1 MKRDQTIVLVILGV
15 VVIFAVSRRV
25 VTSQMLLLIG
35 VAIPS
40 IILHEVSH
48 GVAALAFG
56 DTTAKEA
63 GRLTLNPIR
72 HVDLFG
78 TILLPAMLAVSGLGV
93 FGYAKP
99 VPVNPSK
106 MRNPRD
112 DAVFTSLA
120 GPATNV
126 LLAVLAGLW
135 LHHELHRVPVS
146 LADGPWRLRI
156 LLALGF
162 INVVLAIF
170 NLIPIPP
177 IDGSAVVERFM
188 PKSWV
193 NGWSSLRKYGL
204 LILIAIVLLD
214 PKAVGH
220 VYSPAVNLWLRLVR

>member
-1 MKRDQTIVLVILGV
+1 VKRDQTIVLVIIGV
-15 VVIFAVSRRV
+15 VVIFAISRRV
-25 VTSQMLLLIG
+25 VTSTTLLLIG

-48 GVAALAFG
+48 GVVALVFG

-78 TILLPAMLAVSGLGV
+78 TILLPAMLALSGLGI

-106 MRNPRD
+106 MRHPRD

-126 LLAVLAGLW
+126 LLAVLAALW
-135 LHHELHRVPVS
+135 LRRLHPMF
-146 LADGPWRLRI
+146 LALNGGPWRLRI
-156 LLALGF
+156 PYALG
-162 INVVLAIF
+162 IVNVVLAIF

-177 IDGSAVVERFM
+177 VDGSAVVARFM
-188 PKSWV
+188 PKSWAS
-193 NGWSSLRKYGL
+193 GWNALSKYGL
-204 LILIAIVLLD
+204 LILIGILLLA
-214 PKAVGH
+214 PTALGH
-220 VYSPAVNLWLRLVR
+220 VFLPAVHLWQRLLR